1 MDTNVSTVLV
11 GWVAVLGY
19 LTLCGI
25 LMGLQ

>member
-1 MDTNVSTVLV
+1 MNANVSAVLV

>member
-1 MDTNVSTVLV
+1 MSSNPSAVLV

>member
-1 MDTNVSTVLV
+1 MNTKVSTVLV

>member
-1 MDTNVSTVLV
+1 MNANVSAVRV